1 MAETVQDAIRSYN
14 EPVNDVLFTGHS
26 AGGAVAALLYLHFQ
40 LTHVLGNAKLLL
52 FLLTSEFPDEK
63 TLYLIIQ
70 ADMPLHCITFAAP
83 PMVSVPDISSA
94 LRGTVSSAQYTT
106 SQFLA
111 FAAYG
116 DFIARADRPYVRQVL
131 QIYSSSGAAAP
142 LPDFQFDPVELWN
155 AGNLIV
161 LFDKSIDSDE
171 EEIHAV
177 EATQGL
183 GEYLWGNLHTHDM
196 KVYLELL
203 SGL

>member
-1 MAETVQDAIRSYN
+1 
-14 EPVNDVLFTGHS
+14 LFTGHS

-40 LTHVLGNAKLLL
+40 LTHALGNLKLLL
-52 FLLTSEFPDEK
+52 FSFTSRFPDEN

-70 ADMPLHCITFAAP
+70 TDMPLHCITFAAP
-83 PMVSVPDISSA
+83 PMVSILDISSA
-94 LRGTVSSAQYTT
+94 MRGTVNSAQYTT

-116 DFIARADRPYVRQVL
+116 DLVARADRPYVRQVL
-131 QIYSSSGAAAP
+131 QIYSSSDAVVP
-142 LPDFQFDPVELWN
+142 LPDFQFDPAELWN
-155 AGNLIV
+155 AGTLIV

-177 EATQGL
+177 EAAQGL
-183 GEYLWGNLHTHDM
+183 GGFLWGNLHAHDM